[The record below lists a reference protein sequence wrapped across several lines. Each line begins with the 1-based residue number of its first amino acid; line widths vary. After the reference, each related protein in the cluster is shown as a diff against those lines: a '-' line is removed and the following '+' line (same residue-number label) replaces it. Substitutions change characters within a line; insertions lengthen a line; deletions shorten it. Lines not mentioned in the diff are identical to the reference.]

1 MSFNYTKPAIGAAF
15 AIAADKFVLQQPDMQ
30 KSLYFGLAVGGALM
44 AANVVEGSIPDF
56 LPDISSLGA
65 SGKTMSERVVEIA
78 TGSLGAYAV
87 NRYVLKNDTNPRD
100 MAKKIGIVVVA
111 DIAGTY
117 GSEYLNTQPLTF
129 LS

>member
-1 MSFNYTKPAIGAAF
+1 MSFNYQKPLIGGIVAA
-15 AIAADKFVLQQPDMQ
+15 AADKFVLQQGDMQ
-30 KSLYFGLAVGGALM
+30 KSLIFGATVAAALAVST
-44 AANVVEGSIPDF
+44 VVEGSIPSF
-56 LPDISSLGA
+56 LPDLTSLGS

-78 TGSLGAYAV
+78 AGSLGAYAV

-100 MAKKIGIVVVA
+100 MMKKIGIVVVA

-117 GSEYLNTQPLTF
+117 GSEYLNTQALTF